1 MSIHFYDEAIVNHFR
16 NLLEDNRIHILPV
29 EQAIRF
35 TAQLQKDDVV
45 FPLVSIN
52 RTGWS
57 MQNSKINWTA
67 TNVGGFQKRNN
78 DGTNTL
84 MKVIPIR
91 IDYQVDIFTVDRY
104 SCDDIVRELLFD
116 LVSTPTLSI
125 DIPYKLDCKHNFN
138 LFIDDSVIDNSD
150 TVEHINNGVM
160 FRNTF
165 TMYTDDAY
173 LFASNIQLHGNA
185 VGSVGVIDK
194 RRV

>member
-1 MSIHFYDEAIVNHFR
+1 MSIHFYDKAIVNHFR
-16 NLLEDNRIHILPV
+16 NLLDDNRIHILPV

-45 FPLVSIN
+45 FPLISIN

-57 MQNSKINWTA
+57 MLNNRINWTA
-67 TNVGGFQKRNN
+67 SNVGGFQKRNN
-78 DGTNTL
+78 NGTNTL

-91 IDYQVDIFTVDRY
+91 INYQVDVFAVDRY
-104 SCDDIVRELLFD
+104 TCDDIIREIFFN

-125 DIPYKLDCKHNFN
+125 DIPYRLDSKHNFN
-138 LFIDDSVIDNSD
+138 VFIDDDVVDNSD
-150 TVEHINNGVM
+150 TVEHVNKGVL